1 MPDMRKHKHMTL
13 DDRVEVQECLNKGVS
28 FKAIAR
34 RIGKDPTTVSKE
46 VKKHIHI
53 RENPHDKCE
62 GTTVVK
68 KPCPLL
74 SKAPFVCNPC
84 NKKHS
89 GCGYQKQFYNAQIA
103 QREYEALLVE
113 ARDGI
118 ALTRETFFTGD
129 KIIAQEMK
137 KGQRL
142 YHIMETHEI
151 PFSKS
156 TAYRNLHKGYLSV
169 SKLDFPRVAKFKP
182 RKQHKGDYIPKAAKV
197 GHTFSDFRIFIE
209 ENGIKSWVE
218 MDTVIGRIG
227 GKVIMTFHFTL
238 SDFMFGLLLD
248 NKTAAEA
255 ASKVTALKKTL
266 CDGGVRFG
274 DIFSLFLTDNGGE
287 FANVLAFTHDLD
299 GEPETDLFFC
309 DPYQSSQK
317 PNVEKNHTLFRDIVP
332 KGESFDHFTQ
342 EMVNLIFSHIN
353 STKRKILN
361 GKTPYEMFSFMH
373 SREIAAL
380 LGISEIPATEVVQ
393 SPLLLKSKT
402 PRSHGRAVNACVYDQ
417 PPTKK
422 SGFYDS
428 EGCFS

>member
-1 MPDMRKHKHMTL
+1 MPDLRKHKHLSL
-13 DDRVEVQECLNKGVS
+13 DDRVEIQECLNKGVS
-28 FKAIAR
+28 FKAMAR

-53 RENPHDKCE
+53 KENPHNKHD

-84 NKKHS
+84 SKKHL
-89 GCGYQKQFYNAQIA
+89 GCGYQKQYYNAQIA

-118 ALTRETFFTGD
+118 ALTRETFFAGD

-142 YHIMETHEI
+142 YHVMETHDV

-197 GHTFSDFRIFIE
+197 GRTYNDFRMFIE
-209 ENGIKSWVE
+209 ENNIKSWVE

-227 GKVIMTFHFTL
+227 GKVIMTFDFTFCN
-238 SDFMFGLLLD
+238 FMFGLLLD

-255 ASKVTALKKTL
+255 ALKITMLKNALY
-266 CDGGVRFG
+266 DGGVRFG
-274 DIFSLFLTDNGGE
+274 DIFPLLLTDNGGE
-287 FANVLAFTHDLD
+287 FANVLAFTQDLI

-309 DPYQSSQK
+309 DPNCSFQK
-317 PNVEKNHTLFRDIVP
+317 PRVEKNHTIFRDIVP
-332 KGESFDHFTQ
+332 KGSSFDCFTQ
-342 EMVNLIFSHIN
+342 ETVNLIFSHVNGI
-353 STKRKILN
+353 KRKILN
-361 GKTPYEMFSFMH
+361 GKTPYEMFSFLH
-373 SREIAAL
+373 SKDVAAL
-380 LGISEIPATEVVQ
+380 LGIAEVHATEVIQ

-402 PRSHGRAVNACVYDQ
+402 PLTQKPQ
-417 PPTKK
+417 P
-422 SGFYDS
+422 SGN